1 MCVKSLIYIITK
13 NDLVKIIYTKTKKIN
28 NNMVTKVEVNGY
40 EIVIEEKDGVISV
53 SAMKDDEVIE
63 EFELETEEGQDDDVQ
78 GGEVQGF
85 DEFGQDEEDDFD
97 AQDDEEGQ
105 DDEDF
110 DAQDDEDF
118 DAQDDE
124 EGQDDEDLDDE
135 KVEGQLESFQSFIN
149 KRKK

>member
-1 MCVKSLIYIITK
+1 
-13 NDLVKIIYTKTKKIN
+13 
-28 NNMVTKVEVNGY
+28 MVTKVEVNGY

-97 AQDDEEGQ
+97 AQDDDAQ
-105 DDEDF
+105 DDDDDF
-110 DAQDDEDF
+110 DAQD
-118 DAQDDE
+118 E
-124 EGQDDEDLDDE
+124 EDE
-135 KVEGQLESFQSFIN
+135 KVVGQLESFQSFIN
-149 KRKK
+149 KRK